1 MVLNGVRYLYKLIVL
16 HTVFQGLRFMPFVTK
31 CPSCG
36 NKYTVQQ
43 RSIGSSMDCSA
54 CNKTF
59 RILPD
64 ASSNPAPEI
73 FTFKEPEPKKQ
84 EKEEKKEVT
93 RTIKKPVESSIDV
106 EYNPSSKSRSNSIDV
121 EYTPEAKPRYSERQP
136 DWFSGEGTAVDNF
149 LGLVAVFLSCISL
162 LAASFPV
169 IDYLVIPLGIAGMGL
184 AIYSAM
190 LEGSIAKRFTFPAI
204 ALLISVPTIMIIINS
219 PDWFREYREKPKSIS
234 IKDKFVLV
242 APGERPF
249 LPEKPDQPVNSSQY
263 GIQRNDIRAVIS
275 EVRYRRIEYIQSK
288 VKKFTKDAKITVLI
302 KVFNA
307 GYEKPFDFS
316 NWQSYGNGVKLYDT
330 DGSELPSWKPPANP
344 GAIKLDEPTKTV
356 FAGKMIEE
364 TLTFDAPKTKFEEL
378 RLILPAKA
386 FGEEPTLDKDG
397 QEQEGKIIMI
407 IPFKM
412 ITP

>member
-1 MVLNGVRYLYKLIVL
+1 
-16 HTVFQGLRFMPFVTK
+16 MPFVTK
-31 CPSCG
+31 CTSCG
-36 NKYTVQQ
+36 NKFTVHE

-73 FTFKEPEPKKQ
+73 FTFKEPEPEPKKQ
-84 EKEEKKEVT
+84 EKEVKKEVT

-106 EYNPSSKSRSNSIDV
+106 EYNPPSKSRASSIDV
-121 EYTPEAKPRYSERQP
+121 EYTPEAKPRYSERKR
-136 DWFSGEGTAVDNF
+136 DWSSGEGTALDNF

-184 AIYSAM
+184 AIYSAI

-263 GIQRNDIRAVIS
+263 GIQRNDIRAVVG
-275 EVRYRRIEYIQSK
+275 EVRYRKIEYTQSK
-288 VKKFTKDAKITVLI
+288 VKKFTKDAKISVLI
-302 KVFNA
+302 RVLNA

-316 NWQSYGNGVKLYDT
+316 NWQSYGNGVKLYNT
-330 DGSELPSWKPPANP
+330 DGSELSVWKPPANP

-364 TLTFDAPKTKFEEL
+364 TFTFDAPKTKFEEL
-378 RLILPAKA
+378 RLMLPAKA
-386 FGEEPTLDKDG
+386 FGEEPTPDKDG
-397 QEQEGKIIMI
+397 QQQEGKVILI

>member
-1 MVLNGVRYLYKLIVL
+1 
-16 HTVFQGLRFMPFVTK
+16 MPFVTK

-54 CNKTF
+54 CNKPF

-73 FTFKEPEPKKQ
+73 FTFKEPEPQKQ

-106 EYNPSSKSRSNSIDV
+106 EYNPPSKSRSNSIDV
-121 EYTPEAKPRYSERQP
+121 EYTPEAKPRYSERKL
-136 DWFSGEGTAVDNF
+136 DWFSGDGTAVDNF

-184 AIYSAM
+184 AIYSAI

-263 GIQRNDIRAVIS
+263 GIQRNDIRAVVG
-275 EVRYRRIEYIQSK
+275 EVRYRKIEYTQSK

-307 GYEKPFDFS
+307 GYEKPFDFA
-316 NWQSYGNGVKLYDT
+316 NWQSYGNGVKLYGT
-330 DGSELPSWKPPANP
+330 DGSELPSWKTPANP

-378 RLILPAKA
+378 RLLLPAKA

-397 QEQEGKIIMI
+397 QQQEGKIIMI

>member
-1 MVLNGVRYLYKLIVL
+1 
-16 HTVFQGLRFMPFVTK
+16 MPFVTK

-54 CNKTF
+54 CNKPF

-73 FTFKEPEPKKQ
+73 FTFKEPESQKQ

-106 EYNPSSKSRSNSIDV
+106 EYNPPSKSRSNSIDV
-121 EYTPEAKPRYSERQP
+121 EYTPEAKPRYSERKL
-136 DWFSGEGTAVDNF
+136 DWFSGDGTAVDNF

-184 AIYSAM
+184 AIYSAI

-249 LPEKPDQPVNSSQY
+249 LPEKSDQPVNSSQY
-263 GIQRNDIRAVIS
+263 GIQRNDIRAVVG
-275 EVRYRRIEYIQSK
+275 EVRYRRIEYTQSK
-288 VKKFTKDAKITVLI
+288 VKKFTKDAKITVII

-307 GYEKPFDFS
+307 GYEKPFDFA
-316 NWQSYGNGVKLYDT
+316 NWQSYGNGVKLYGT
-330 DGSELPSWKPPANP
+330 DGSELPSWKTPANP

-364 TLTFDAPKTKFEEL
+364 SLTFDAPKTKFEEL

>member
-1 MVLNGVRYLYKLIVL
+1 
-16 HTVFQGLRFMPFVTK
+16 MPFVTK

-54 CNKTF
+54 CNKPF

-73 FTFKEPEPKKQ
+73 FTFKEPEPQKQ

-106 EYNPSSKSRSNSIDV
+106 EYNPPSKSRSNSIDV
-121 EYTPEAKPRYSERQP
+121 EYTPEAKPRYSERKL
-136 DWFSGEGTAVDNF
+136 DWFSGDGTAVDNF

-184 AIYSAM
+184 AIYSAI

-263 GIQRNDIRAVIS
+263 GIQRNDIRAVVG
-275 EVRYRRIEYIQSK
+275 EVRYRRIEYTQSK

-307 GYEKPFDFS
+307 GYEKPFDFA
-316 NWQSYGNGVKLYDT
+316 NWQSYGNGVKLYGT
-330 DGSELPSWKPPANP
+330 DGSELPSWKTPANP

-364 TLTFDAPKTKFEEL
+364 SLTFDAPKTKFEEL

>member
-1 MVLNGVRYLYKLIVL
+1 
-16 HTVFQGLRFMPFVTK
+16 MPFVTK

-54 CNKTF
+54 CNKPF

-73 FTFKEPEPKKQ
+73 FTFKEPEPQKQ

-106 EYNPSSKSRSNSIDV
+106 EYNPPSKSRSNSIDV
-121 EYTPEAKPRYSERQP
+121 EYTPEAKPRYSERKL
-136 DWFSGEGTAVDNF
+136 DWFSGDGTAVDNF

-184 AIYSAM
+184 AIYSAI

-263 GIQRNDIRAVIS
+263 GIQRNDIRAVVG
-275 EVRYRRIEYIQSK
+275 EVRYRKIEYTQSK

-307 GYEKPFDFS
+307 GYEKPFDFA
-316 NWQSYGNGVKLYDT
+316 NWQSYGNGVKLYGT
-330 DGSELPSWKPPANP
+330 DGSELPSWKTPANP

-378 RLILPAKA
+378 RLLLPAKA
-386 FGEEPTLDKDG
+386 FGEEPALDKDG
-397 QEQEGKIIMI
+397 QQQEGKIIMI

>member
-1 MVLNGVRYLYKLIVL
+1 
-16 HTVFQGLRFMPFVTK
+16 MPFVTK

-54 CNKTF
+54 CNKPF

-73 FTFKEPEPKKQ
+73 FTFKEPEPQKQ

-106 EYNPSSKSRSNSIDV
+106 EYNPPSKSRSNSIDV
-121 EYTPEAKPRYSERQP
+121 EYTPEAKPRYSERKL
-136 DWFSGEGTAVDNF
+136 DWFSGDGTAVDNF

-184 AIYSAM
+184 AIYSAI

-263 GIQRNDIRAVIS
+263 GIQRNDIRAVVG
-275 EVRYRRIEYIQSK
+275 EVRYRKIEYTQSK
-288 VKKFTKDAKITVLI
+288 VKKFTKDAKITVII

-307 GYEKPFDFS
+307 GYEKPFDFA
-316 NWQSYGNGVKLYDT
+316 NWQSYGNGVKLYGT
-330 DGSELPSWKPPANP
+330 DGSELPSWKTPANP

-364 TLTFDAPKTKFEEL
+364 SLTFDAPKTKFEEL

>member
-1 MVLNGVRYLYKLIVL
+1 MVCMQFSR
-16 HTVFQGLRFMPFVTK
+16 GLRFMPFVTK
-31 CPSCG
+31 CSSCG
-36 NKYTVQQ
+36 NKFTVHE
-43 RSIGSSMDCSA
+43 RSIGSSMDCTA

-64 ASSNPAPEI
+64 ASSNPAPETY
-73 FTFKEPEPKKQ
+73 TFKEPEPKKQ
-84 EKEEKKEVT
+84 EKEEKKEIT

-106 EYNPSSKSRSNSIDV
+106 EYHPEPRSRSTSIDV
-121 EYTPEAKPRYSERQP
+121 EFTPETKPRYTERKR
-136 DWFSGEGTAVDNF
+136 DWFSGEGTALDNF

-169 IDYLVIPLGIAGMGL
+169 IDYLVIPLGLAGICL
-184 AIYSAM
+184 AIYSALM
-190 LEGSIAKRFTFPAI
+190 EGSIAKRLTFPAI
-204 ALLISVPTIMIIINS
+204 ALLISMPTVIIIIKS
-219 PDWFREYREKPKSIS
+219 PDWFREYREKPKAIS
-234 IKDKFVLV
+234 IKDRFVLV
-242 APGERPF
+242 SPGERPF

-275 EVRYRRIEYIQSK
+275 EVRYRKIEYTQNKI
-288 VKKFTKDAKITVLI
+288 KKFTKDPKITVLI

-316 NWQSYGNGVKLYDT
+316 NWQSYGNGVRLYEA
-330 DGSELPSWKPPANP
+330 DGSELPAWNPPVNAGTIVFAAP
-344 GAIKLDEPTKTV
+344 LKTV

-378 RLILPAKA
+378 RLMLPAKA
-386 FGEEPTLDKDG
+386 FGEEPTLDKEG

>member
-1 MVLNGVRYLYKLIVL
+1 
-16 HTVFQGLRFMPFVTK
+16 MPFVTK

-54 CNKTF
+54 CNKPF

-84 EKEEKKEVT
+84 EKEVKKEVT

-106 EYNPSSKSRSNSIDV
+106 EYNPPSKSRSNSIDV
-121 EYTPEAKPRYSERQP
+121 EYTPEAKPRYSERQL
-136 DWFSGEGTAVDNF
+136 DWFSGDGTAVDNF

-184 AIYSAM
+184 AIYSAI

-263 GIQRNDIRAVIS
+263 GIQRNDIRAVVG
-275 EVRYRRIEYIQSK
+275 EVRYRKIEYTQSK

-307 GYEKPFDFS
+307 GYEKPFDFA

-378 RLILPAKA
+378 RLLLPAKA

>member
-1 MVLNGVRYLYKLIVL
+1 
-16 HTVFQGLRFMPFVTK
+16 MPFVTK

-54 CNKTF
+54 CNKPF

-73 FTFKEPEPKKQ
+73 FTFKEPEPQKQ

-106 EYNPSSKSRSNSIDV
+106 EYNPPSKSRSNSIDV
-121 EYTPEAKPRYSERQP
+121 EYTPEAKPRYSERQL
-136 DWFSGEGTAVDNF
+136 DWFSGDGTAVDNF

-184 AIYSAM
+184 AIYSAI

-263 GIQRNDIRAVIS
+263 GIQRNDIRAVVG
-275 EVRYRRIEYIQSK
+275 EVRYRKIEYTQSK

-307 GYEKPFDFS
+307 GYEKPFDFA
-316 NWQSYGNGVKLYDT
+316 NWQSYGNGVKLYGT
-330 DGSELPSWKPPANP
+330 DGSELPSWKTPANP

-378 RLILPAKA
+378 RLLLPAKA

-397 QEQEGKIIMI
+397 QQQEGKIIMI

>member
-1 MVLNGVRYLYKLIVL
+1 
-16 HTVFQGLRFMPFVTK
+16 MPFVTK

-54 CNKTF
+54 CNKPF

-73 FTFKEPEPKKQ
+73 FTFKEPEPQKQ
-84 EKEEKKEVT
+84 EKEVKKEVT

-106 EYNPSSKSRSNSIDV
+106 EYNPPSKSRSNSIDV
-121 EYTPEAKPRYSERQP
+121 EYTPEAKPRYSERQR

-184 AIYSAM
+184 AIYSAI

-263 GIQRNDIRAVIS
+263 GIQRNDIRAVVG
-275 EVRYRRIEYIQSK
+275 EVRYRKIEYTQSK

-307 GYEKPFDFS
+307 GYEKPFDFA
-316 NWQSYGNGVKLYDT
+316 NWQSYGNGVKLYGT
-330 DGSELPSWKPPANP
+330 DGSELPSWKTPANP

-364 TLTFDAPKTKFEEL
+364 SLTFDAPKTKFEEL

>member
-1 MVLNGVRYLYKLIVL
+1 
-16 HTVFQGLRFMPFVTK
+16 MPFVTK

-54 CNKTF
+54 CNKPF

-73 FTFKEPEPKKQ
+73 FTFKEPEPQKQ

-106 EYNPSSKSRSNSIDV
+106 EYNPPSKSRSNSIDV
-121 EYTPEAKPRYSERQP
+121 EYTPEAKPRYSERKL
-136 DWFSGEGTAVDNF
+136 DWFSGDGTAVDNF

-184 AIYSAM
+184 AIYSAI

-263 GIQRNDIRAVIS
+263 GIQRNDIRAVVG
-275 EVRYRRIEYIQSK
+275 EVRYRRIEYTQSK

-307 GYEKPFDFS
+307 GYEKPFDFA
-316 NWQSYGNGVKLYDT
+316 NWQSYGNGVKLYGT
-330 DGSELPSWKPPANP
+330 DGSELPSWKTPANP

-364 TLTFDAPKTKFEEL
+364 TFTFDAPKTKFEEL

>member
-1 MVLNGVRYLYKLIVL
+1 
-16 HTVFQGLRFMPFVTK
+16 
-31 CPSCG
+31 
-36 NKYTVQQ
+36 
-43 RSIGSSMDCSA
+43 MDCTA

-64 ASSNPAPEI
+64 ASSNPAPE
-73 FTFKEPEPKKQ
+73 TYAFKEPEPKKQ

-93 RTIKKPVESSIDV
+93 RTIKKTVESSIDV
-106 EYNPSSKSRSNSIDV
+106 EYNPEPRSRSTSIDV
-121 EYTPEAKPRYSERQP
+121 EFTSETKPRYSERKR
-136 DWFSGEGTAVDNF
+136 DWFSGEGNAIDNF
-149 LGLVAVFLSCISL
+149 LGLVAVFLSCVSL
-162 LAASFPV
+162 LAASFPI
-169 IDYLVIPLGIAGMGL
+169 IDYLVLPLGIAGIGL
-184 AIYSAM
+184 AIYSAF

-204 ALLISVPTIMIIINS
+204 ALLISLPTIIIIIKS
-219 PDWFREYREKPKSIS
+219 PDWFREYREKPKAIS
-234 IKDKFVLV
+234 IKDRFVLV
-242 APGERPF
+242 SPGERPF
-249 LPEKPDQPVNSSQY
+249 LPDKPDQPVNASQY

-275 EVRYRRIEYIQSK
+275 EVRYRRIEYTQNKI
-288 VKKFTKDAKITVLI
+288 KKFTKDPKITVLI

-330 DGSELPSWKPPANP
+330 DGSELPVWVPPVNP
-344 GAIKLDEPTKTV
+344 GSIQLAPPVKTV

-364 TLTFDAPKTKFEEL
+364 TLIFDAPKAKFEEL

-386 FGEEPTLDKDG
+386 FGEEPTIDKEG

>member
-1 MVLNGVRYLYKLIVL
+1 
-16 HTVFQGLRFMPFVTK
+16 MPFVTK

-54 CNKTF
+54 CNKPF

-73 FTFKEPEPKKQ
+73 FTFKEPEPQKQ

-106 EYNPSSKSRSNSIDV
+106 EYNPPSKSRSNSIDV
-121 EYTPEAKPRYSERQP
+121 EYTPEAKPRYSERKL
-136 DWFSGEGTAVDNF
+136 DWFSGDGTAVDNF

-184 AIYSAM
+184 AIYSAI

-263 GIQRNDIRAVIS
+263 GIQRNDIRAVVG
-275 EVRYRRIEYIQSK
+275 EVRYRKIEYTQSK
-288 VKKFTKDAKITVLI
+288 VKKFTKDAKITVII

-316 NWQSYGNGVKLYDT
+316 NWQSYGNGVKLYGT
-330 DGSELPSWKPPANP
+330 DGSELPSWKTPANP

-378 RLILPAKA
+378 RLLLPAKA

>member
-1 MVLNGVRYLYKLIVL
+1 
-16 HTVFQGLRFMPFVTK
+16 MPFVTK
-31 CPSCG
+31 CSSCG
-36 NKYTVQQ
+36 NKFTVHE
-43 RSIGSSMDCSA
+43 RSIGSSMDCTA

-64 ASSNPAPEI
+64 ASSNPAPETY
-73 FTFKEPEPKKQ
+73 TFKEPEPKKQ
-84 EKEEKKEVT
+84 EKEEKKEIT

-106 EYNPSSKSRSNSIDV
+106 EYHPEPRSRSTSIDV
-121 EYTPEAKPRYSERQP
+121 EFTPETKPRYTERKR
-136 DWFSGEGTAVDNF
+136 DWFSGEGTALDNF

-169 IDYLVIPLGIAGMGL
+169 IDYLVIPLGLAGICL
-184 AIYSAM
+184 AIYSALM
-190 LEGSIAKRFTFPAI
+190 EGSIAKRLTFPAI
-204 ALLISVPTIMIIINS
+204 ALLISMPTVIIIIKS
-219 PDWFREYREKPKSIS
+219 PDWFREYREKPKAIS
-234 IKDKFVLV
+234 IKDRFVLV
-242 APGERPF
+242 SPGERPF

-275 EVRYRRIEYIQSK
+275 EVRYRKIEYTQNKI
-288 VKKFTKDAKITVLI
+288 KKFTKDAKITVLI

-316 NWQSYGNGVKLYDT
+316 NWQSYGNGVRLYEA
-330 DGSELPSWKPPANP
+330 DGSELPAWNPPVNAGTIVFAAP
-344 GAIKLDEPTKTV
+344 LKTV

-378 RLILPAKA
+378 RLMLPAKA
-386 FGEEPTLDKDG
+386 FGEEPTLDKEG

>member
-1 MVLNGVRYLYKLIVL
+1 
-16 HTVFQGLRFMPFVTK
+16 MPFVTK

-54 CNKTF
+54 CNKPF

-73 FTFKEPEPKKQ
+73 FTFKEPEPQKQ

-106 EYNPSSKSRSNSIDV
+106 EYNPPSKSRSNSIDV
-121 EYTPEAKPRYSERQP
+121 EYTPEAKPRYSERKL
-136 DWFSGEGTAVDNF
+136 DWFSGDGTAVDNF

-184 AIYSAM
+184 AIYSAI

-263 GIQRNDIRAVIS
+263 GIQRNDIRAVVG
-275 EVRYRRIEYIQSK
+275 EVRYRKIEYTQSK

-316 NWQSYGNGVKLYDT
+316 NWQSYGNGAKLYDT

>member
-1 MVLNGVRYLYKLIVL
+1 
-16 HTVFQGLRFMPFVTK
+16 MPFVTK

-54 CNKTF
+54 CNKPF

-73 FTFKEPEPKKQ
+73 FTFKEPEPQKQ

-106 EYNPSSKSRSNSIDV
+106 EYNPPSKSRSNSIDV
-121 EYTPEAKPRYSERQP
+121 EYTPEAKPRYSERQL
-136 DWFSGEGTAVDNF
+136 DWFSGDGTAVDNF

-184 AIYSAM
+184 AIYSAI

-263 GIQRNDIRAVIS
+263 GIQRNDIRAVVG
-275 EVRYRRIEYIQSK
+275 EVRYRRIEYTQSK
-288 VKKFTKDAKITVLI
+288 VKKFTKDAKITVII

-307 GYEKPFDFS
+307 GYEKPFDFA
-316 NWQSYGNGVKLYDT
+316 NWQSYGNGVKLYGT
-330 DGSELPSWKPPANP
+330 DGSELPSWKTPANP

-364 TLTFDAPKTKFEEL
+364 SLTFDAPKTKFEEL

-397 QEQEGKIIMI
+397 QQQEGKIIMI

>member
-1 MVLNGVRYLYKLIVL
+1 
-16 HTVFQGLRFMPFVTK
+16 MPFVTK

-54 CNKTF
+54 CNKPF

-73 FTFKEPEPKKQ
+73 FTFKEPEPQKQ

-93 RTIKKPVESSIDV
+93 RTIKKPLESSIDV
-106 EYNPSSKSRSNSIDV
+106 EYNPPSKSRASSIDV
-121 EYTPEAKPRYSERQP
+121 EYTPEAKPRYSERKL
-136 DWFSGEGTAVDNF
+136 DWFSGDGTAVDNF

-184 AIYSAM
+184 AIYSAI
-190 LEGSIAKRFTFPAI
+190 LEGSIAKRFTFPLV

-275 EVRYRRIEYIQSK
+275 EVRYRRIEYTQSK

-307 GYEKPFDFS
+307 GYEKPFDFA

-344 GAIKLDEPTKTV
+344 GAIKLNEPTKTV

-378 RLILPAKA
+378 RLLLPAKA

>member
-1 MVLNGVRYLYKLIVL
+1 
-16 HTVFQGLRFMPFVTK
+16 MPFVTK

-54 CNKTF
+54 CNKPF

-73 FTFKEPEPKKQ
+73 FTFKEPEPQKQ

-106 EYNPSSKSRSNSIDV
+106 EYNPPSKSRSNSIDV
-121 EYTPEAKPRYSERQP
+121 EYTPEAKPRYSERQL
-136 DWFSGEGTAVDNF
+136 DWFSGDGTAVDNF

-184 AIYSAM
+184 AIYSAI

-263 GIQRNDIRAVIS
+263 GIQRNDIRAVVG
-275 EVRYRRIEYIQSK
+275 EVRYRKIEYTQSK

-307 GYEKPFDFS
+307 GYEKPFDFA
-316 NWQSYGNGVKLYDT
+316 NWQSYGNGVKLYGT
-330 DGSELPSWKPPANP
+330 DGSELPSWKTPANP

-364 TLTFDAPKTKFEEL
+364 SLTFDAPKTKFEEL

>member
-1 MVLNGVRYLYKLIVL
+1 
-16 HTVFQGLRFMPFVTK
+16 MPFVTK

-73 FTFKEPEPKKQ
+73 FTFKEPEPQKQ
-84 EKEEKKEVT
+84 EKEVKKEVT

-106 EYNPSSKSRSNSIDV
+106 EYNPPSKSRSNSIDV
-121 EYTPEAKPRYSERQP
+121 EYTPEAKPRYSERKP

-275 EVRYRRIEYIQSK
+275 EVRYRRIEYTQNK

>member
-1 MVLNGVRYLYKLIVL
+1 
-16 HTVFQGLRFMPFVTK
+16 MPFVTK

-54 CNKTF
+54 CNKPF

-73 FTFKEPEPKKQ
+73 FTFKEPEPQKQ
-84 EKEEKKEVT
+84 EKEVKKEVT

-106 EYNPSSKSRSNSIDV
+106 EYNPPSKSRSNSIDV
-121 EYTPEAKPRYSERQP
+121 EYTPEAKPRYSERKL
-136 DWFSGEGTAVDNF
+136 DWFSGDGTAVDNF

-184 AIYSAM
+184 AIYSAI

-263 GIQRNDIRAVIS
+263 GIQRNDIRAVVG
-275 EVRYRRIEYIQSK
+275 EVRYRKIEYTQSK

-378 RLILPAKA
+378 RLLLPAKA
-386 FGEEPTLDKDG
+386 FGEEPVLDKDG
-397 QEQEGKIIMI
+397 QQQEGKIIMI

>member
-1 MVLNGVRYLYKLIVL
+1 
-16 HTVFQGLRFMPFVTK
+16 MPFVTK

-54 CNKTF
+54 CNKPF

-73 FTFKEPEPKKQ
+73 FTFKEPEPQKQ

-93 RTIKKPVESSIDV
+93 RTIKKPLESSIDV
-106 EYNPSSKSRSNSIDV
+106 EYNPPSKSRSNSIDV
-121 EYTPEAKPRYSERQP
+121 EYTPEAKPRYSERKL
-136 DWFSGEGTAVDNF
+136 DWFSGDGTAVDNF

-184 AIYSAM
+184 AIYSAI

-275 EVRYRRIEYIQSK
+275 EVRYRRIDYTQSK

-378 RLILPAKA
+378 RLLLPAKA

-397 QEQEGKIIMI
+397 QQQEGKIIMI

>member
-1 MVLNGVRYLYKLIVL
+1 
-16 HTVFQGLRFMPFVTK
+16 MPFVTK

-54 CNKTF
+54 CNKPF

-73 FTFKEPEPKKQ
+73 FTFKEPEPQKQ

-106 EYNPSSKSRSNSIDV
+106 EYNPPSKSRASSIDV
-121 EYTPEAKPRYSERQP
+121 EYTPEAKPRYSERKL
-136 DWFSGEGTAVDNF
+136 DWFSGDGTAVDNF

-184 AIYSAM
+184 AIYSAI

-263 GIQRNDIRAVIS
+263 GIQRNDIRAVVG
-275 EVRYRRIEYIQSK
+275 EVRYRKIEYTQSK

-364 TLTFDAPKTKFEEL
+364 SLTFDAPKTKFEEL

>member
-1 MVLNGVRYLYKLIVL
+1 
-16 HTVFQGLRFMPFVTK
+16 MPFVTK

-54 CNKTF
+54 CNKPF

-73 FTFKEPEPKKQ
+73 FTFKEPEPQKQ
-84 EKEEKKEVT
+84 EKEVKKEVT

-106 EYNPSSKSRSNSIDV
+106 EFNPPSKSRSNSIDV
-121 EYTPEAKPRYSERQP
+121 EYTPEAKPRYSERQR
-136 DWFSGEGTAVDNF
+136 DWFSGDGTAVDNF

-184 AIYSAM
+184 AIYSAI
-190 LEGSIAKRFTFPAI
+190 LEGSIAKRFTFPLV

-275 EVRYRRIEYIQSK
+275 EVRYRRIEYTQSK

-307 GYEKPFDFS
+307 GYEKPFDFA

-378 RLILPAKA
+378 RLLLPAKA

>member
-1 MVLNGVRYLYKLIVL
+1 
-16 HTVFQGLRFMPFVTK
+16 MPFVTK

-54 CNKTF
+54 CNKPF

-73 FTFKEPEPKKQ
+73 FTFKEPEPQKQ
-84 EKEEKKEVT
+84 EKEVKKEVT

-106 EYNPSSKSRSNSIDV
+106 EFNPPSKSRSNSIDV
-121 EYTPEAKPRYSERQP
+121 EYTPEAKPRYSERQR
-136 DWFSGEGTAVDNF
+136 DWFSGDGTAVDNF

-184 AIYSAM
+184 AIYSAI

-275 EVRYRRIEYIQSK
+275 EVRYRRIEYTQSK

-307 GYEKPFDFS
+307 GYEKPFDFA

-378 RLILPAKA
+378 RLLLPAKA

>member
-1 MVLNGVRYLYKLIVL
+1 
-16 HTVFQGLRFMPFVTK
+16 MPFVTK
-31 CPSCG
+31 CSSCG
-36 NKYTVQQ
+36 NKFTVHE
-43 RSIGSSMDCSA
+43 RSIGSSMDCTA

-64 ASSNPAPEI
+64 ASSNPAPETY
-73 FTFKEPEPKKQ
+73 TFKEPEPKKQ
-84 EKEEKKEVT
+84 EKEEKKEIT

-106 EYNPSSKSRSNSIDV
+106 EYHPEPRSRSTSIDV
-121 EYTPEAKPRYSERQP
+121 EFTPETKPRYTERKR
-136 DWFSGEGTAVDNF
+136 DWFSGEGTALDNF

-169 IDYLVIPLGIAGMGL
+169 IDYLVIPLGLAGICL
-184 AIYSAM
+184 AIYSALM
-190 LEGSIAKRFTFPAI
+190 EGSIAKRLTFPVV
-204 ALLISVPTIMIIINS
+204 ALLISMPTVIIIIKS
-219 PDWFREYREKPKSIS
+219 PDWFREYREKPKAIS
-234 IKDKFVLV
+234 IKDRFVLV
-242 APGERPF
+242 SPGERPF

-275 EVRYRRIEYIQSK
+275 EVRYRKIEYTQNKI
-288 VKKFTKDAKITVLI
+288 KKFTKDPKITVLI

-316 NWQSYGNGVKLYDT
+316 NWQSYGNGVKLYEA
-330 DGSELPSWKPPANP
+330 DGSELPAWNPPVNAGTIVFAAP
-344 GAIKLDEPTKTV
+344 LKTV

-378 RLILPAKA
+378 RLMLPAKA
-386 FGEEPTLDKDG
+386 FGEEPTLDKEG

>member
-1 MVLNGVRYLYKLIVL
+1 
-16 HTVFQGLRFMPFVTK
+16 MPFVTK

-54 CNKTF
+54 CNKPF

-73 FTFKEPEPKKQ
+73 FTFKEPEPQKQ

-93 RTIKKPVESSIDV
+93 RTIKKPLESSIDV
-106 EYNPSSKSRSNSIDV
+106 EYNPPSKSRASSIDV
-121 EYTPEAKPRYSERQP
+121 EYTPEAKPRYSERQL
-136 DWFSGEGTAVDNF
+136 DWFSGDGTAVDNF

-184 AIYSAM
+184 AIYSAI
-190 LEGSIAKRFTFPAI
+190 LEGSIAKRFTFPLV

-275 EVRYRRIEYIQSK
+275 EVRYRRIEYTQSK

-307 GYEKPFDFS
+307 GYEKPFDFA

-344 GAIKLDEPTKTV
+344 GAIKLNEPTKTV

-378 RLILPAKA
+378 RLLLPAKA

>member
-1 MVLNGVRYLYKLIVL
+1 
-16 HTVFQGLRFMPFVTK
+16 MPFVTK

-54 CNKTF
+54 CNKPF

-73 FTFKEPEPKKQ
+73 FTFKEPEPQKQ

-106 EYNPSSKSRSNSIDV
+106 EYNPPSKSRSNSIDV
-121 EYTPEAKPRYSERQP
+121 EYTPEAKPRYSERQL
-136 DWFSGEGTAVDNF
+136 DWFSGDGTAVDNF

-184 AIYSAM
+184 AIYSAI

-263 GIQRNDIRAVIS
+263 GIQRNDIRAVVG
-275 EVRYRRIEYIQSK
+275 EVRYRKIEYTQSK

-316 NWQSYGNGVKLYDT
+316 NWQSYGNGVKLYGT
-330 DGSELPSWKPPANP
+330 DGSELPSWKTPANP

-378 RLILPAKA
+378 RLLLPAKA

>member
-1 MVLNGVRYLYKLIVL
+1 
-16 HTVFQGLRFMPFVTK
+16 MPFVTK

-54 CNKTF
+54 CNKPF

-73 FTFKEPEPKKQ
+73 FTFKEPEPQKQ

-106 EYNPSSKSRSNSIDV
+106 EYNPPSKSRSNSIDV
-121 EYTPEAKPRYSERQP
+121 EYTPEAKPRYSERKL
-136 DWFSGEGTAVDNF
+136 DWFSGDGTAVDNF

-184 AIYSAM
+184 AIYSAI

-263 GIQRNDIRAVIS
+263 GIQRNDIRAVVG
-275 EVRYRRIEYIQSK
+275 EVRYRRIEYTQSK

-316 NWQSYGNGVKLYDT
+316 NWQSYGNGVKLYGT
-330 DGSELPSWKPPANP
+330 DGSELPSWKTPANP

-364 TLTFDAPKTKFEEL
+364 SLTFDAPKTKFEEL

>member
-1 MVLNGVRYLYKLIVL
+1 
-16 HTVFQGLRFMPFVTK
+16 
-31 CPSCG
+31 
-36 NKYTVQQ
+36 
-43 RSIGSSMDCSA
+43 MDCSA
-54 CNKTF
+54 CNKPF

-73 FTFKEPEPKKQ
+73 FTFKEPEPQKQ

-106 EYNPSSKSRSNSIDV
+106 EYNPPSKSRSNSIDV
-121 EYTPEAKPRYSERQP
+121 EYTPEAKPRYSERKL
-136 DWFSGEGTAVDNF
+136 DWFSGDGTAVDNF

-184 AIYSAM
+184 AIYSAI

-263 GIQRNDIRAVIS
+263 GIQRNDIRAVVG
-275 EVRYRRIEYIQSK
+275 EVRYRRIEYTQSK

-307 GYEKPFDFS
+307 GYEKPFDFA
-316 NWQSYGNGVKLYDT
+316 NWQSYGNGVKLYGT
-330 DGSELPSWKPPANP
+330 DGSELPSWKTPANP

-378 RLILPAKA
+378 RLLLPAKA

-397 QEQEGKIIMI
+397 QQQESKIIMI

>member
-1 MVLNGVRYLYKLIVL
+1 
-16 HTVFQGLRFMPFVTK
+16 MPFVTK

-54 CNKTF
+54 CNKPF

-73 FTFKEPEPKKQ
+73 FTFKEPEPQKQ

-106 EYNPSSKSRSNSIDV
+106 EYNPPSKSRSNSIDV
-121 EYTPEAKPRYSERQP
+121 EYTPEAKPRYSERQL
-136 DWFSGEGTAVDNF
+136 DWFSGDGTAVDNF

-184 AIYSAM
+184 AIYSAI

-263 GIQRNDIRAVIS
+263 GIQRNDIRAVVG
-275 EVRYRRIEYIQSK
+275 EVRYRKIEYTQSK

-307 GYEKPFDFS
+307 GYEKPFDFA
-316 NWQSYGNGVKLYDT
+316 NWQSYGNGVKLYGT
-330 DGSELPSWKPPANP
+330 DGSELPSWKTPANP

-364 TLTFDAPKTKFEEL
+364 SLTFDAPKTKFEEL

-407 IPFKM
+407 IPLKM

>member
-1 MVLNGVRYLYKLIVL
+1 
-16 HTVFQGLRFMPFVTK
+16 MPFVTK

-54 CNKTF
+54 CNKPF

-73 FTFKEPEPKKQ
+73 FTFKEPEPQKQ

-106 EYNPSSKSRSNSIDV
+106 EYNPPSKSRSNSIDV
-121 EYTPEAKPRYSERQP
+121 EYTPEAKPRYSERKL
-136 DWFSGEGTAVDNF
+136 DWFSGDGTAVDNF

-184 AIYSAM
+184 AIYSAI

-263 GIQRNDIRAVIS
+263 GIQRNDIRAVVG
-275 EVRYRRIEYIQSK
+275 EVRYRKIEYTQSK

-330 DGSELPSWKPPANP
+330 DGSELPSWKTPANP

-364 TLTFDAPKTKFEEL
+364 SLTFDAPKTKFEEL

>member
-1 MVLNGVRYLYKLIVL
+1 
-16 HTVFQGLRFMPFVTK
+16 MPFVTK

-54 CNKTF
+54 CNKPF

-73 FTFKEPEPKKQ
+73 FTFKEPEPQKQ

-106 EYNPSSKSRSNSIDV
+106 EYNPPSKSRSNSIDV
-121 EYTPEAKPRYSERQP
+121 EYTPEAKPRYSERQL
-136 DWFSGEGTAVDNF
+136 DWFSGDGTAVDNF

-184 AIYSAM
+184 AIYSAI

-263 GIQRNDIRAVIS
+263 GIQRNDIRAVVG
-275 EVRYRRIEYIQSK
+275 EVRYRKIEYTQSK

-307 GYEKPFDFS
+307 GYEKPFDFA
-316 NWQSYGNGVKLYDT
+316 NWQSYGNGVKLYGT
-330 DGSELPSWKPPANP
+330 DGSELPSWKTPANP

-364 TLTFDAPKTKFEEL
+364 SLTFDAPKTKFEEL
-378 RLILPAKA
+378 RLLLPAKA

>member
-1 MVLNGVRYLYKLIVL
+1 
-16 HTVFQGLRFMPFVTK
+16 MPFVTK

-54 CNKTF
+54 CNKPF

-73 FTFKEPEPKKQ
+73 FTFKEPEPQKQ

-106 EYNPSSKSRSNSIDV
+106 EYNPPSKSRSNSIDV
-121 EYTPEAKPRYSERQP
+121 EYTPEAKPRYSERKL
-136 DWFSGEGTAVDNF
+136 DWFSGDGTAVDNF

-184 AIYSAM
+184 AIYSAI

-275 EVRYRRIEYIQSK
+275 EVRYRRIDYTQSK

-378 RLILPAKA
+378 RLLLPAKA

-397 QEQEGKIIMI
+397 QQQEGKIIMI